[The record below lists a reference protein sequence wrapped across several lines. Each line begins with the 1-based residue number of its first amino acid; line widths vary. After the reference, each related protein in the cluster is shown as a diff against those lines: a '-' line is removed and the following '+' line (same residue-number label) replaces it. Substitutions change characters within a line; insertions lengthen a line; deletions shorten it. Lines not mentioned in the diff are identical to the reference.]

1 MPVTQP
7 QVSIALPLRPKSYIL
22 TVEYKGGWPSFISY
36 DYHYHKLEEL
46 MKHVEWIASQMKGQ
60 NGKSAKRRNVVTSL
74 LMRERLRSKRVDKEL
89 PSDRT
94 LRASQGPREACRGQ
108 TLRQSSSI
116 DESDEQGKPHQMFG
130 AAFCYSYSGCSF
142 SSASGVPA

>member
-1 MPVTQP
+1 MPVRQP

-60 NGKSAKRRNVVTSL
+60 NGKSAKRRNVVTGL

-89 PSDRT
+89 PPIGRFVRPKDREKP
-94 LRASQGPREACRGQ
+94 AG
-108 TLRQSSSI
+108 
-116 DESDEQGKPHQMFG
+116 GKP
-130 AAFCYSYSGCSF
+130 S
-142 SSASGVPA
+142 VNVKLD